1 MLSLLKKK
9 RTPKGVTSVVFT
21 EEGVAFACIKEHKGQ
36 PELSYCDF
44 FPSRHPANEIDRFQE
59 YVASKE
65 LEASQTVVVLPESAY
80 QILLVE
86 RPDVPDAELVD
97 ALRWRIKDLINFD
110 VEKACIDYFDIPED
124 AYRGRSQMVYVVVA
138 MQEQVEKWVTW
149 CSDIHLQPMV
159 VDVPELA
166 LLNLTEELADSE
178 AGLAVFHVG
187 QQGSAINLLSDTS
200 LYFTRQL
207 SYKAGSDGGA
217 ASSAVL
223 ELQRSLDYYESQVG
237 KPPCIRLMVM
247 PLQPDDSP
255 LMNELRENLPLDVH
269 SLNLESLVSSSEPL
283 PESLQVH
290 TTVAVSAALR
300 SVLSGGAVK

>member
-9 RTPKGVTSVVFT
+9 RTPKGVTAVAFT
-21 EEGVAFACIKEHKGQ
+21 EEGVAFACIKEVKGQ
-36 PELSYCDF
+36 PELQYCDF
-44 FPSRHPANEIDRFQE
+44 IPSHKPDVEIDRFQQ
-59 YVASKE
+59 YVSSKD
-65 LEASQTVVVLPESAY
+65 LEASQTVIVLPDTAY

-86 RPDVPDAELVD
+86 RPDVPDEELVE
-97 ALRWRIKDLINFD
+97 ALRWRVKDLISFD
-110 VEKACIDYFDIPED
+110 VEKASLDYFDIPED

-138 MQEQVEKWVTW
+138 QQSLVDKWVQW
-149 CSDIHLQPMV
+149 CSEIHLQPIA

-166 LLNLTEELADSE
+166 LLNLTEDLAENE
-178 AGLAVFHVG
+178 AGLAVFHIG
-187 QQGSAINLLSDTS
+187 EQSSAINLLADSS

-207 SYKAGSDGGA
+207 SYSSESDGSE

-247 PLQPDDSP
+247 PLQKDDSL
-255 LMNELRENLPLDVH
+255 LMNELRQNLPLDVH
-269 SLNLESLVSSSEPL
+269 SLNLESLVASLVPL
-283 PESLQVH
+283 PESLQAH

-300 SVLSGGAVK
+300 SVVSGEAVK